1 MGEFFLDMRHSYFVS
16 SQLCKPEKVQK
27 LVGLKVEGEVDPQ
40 DVVVDPGFL
49 GIFKGAEEVREGEL
63 GSFMV
68 GDFKSCLEAVLIE
81 PSCLLPKEFVSE
93 KGGNVFPREA
103 DGRNVFCPVT
113 VDPSVISAERF
124 A

>member
-1 MGEFFLDMRHSYFVS
+1 MEPPIALSTHHKNSKILLQVS
-16 SQLCKPEKVQK
+16 KCIQK
-27 LVGLKVEGEVDPQ
+27 TLEVEGEVDPQ

-103 DGRNVFCPVT
+103 DGRNVFCPVA

-124 A
+124 T